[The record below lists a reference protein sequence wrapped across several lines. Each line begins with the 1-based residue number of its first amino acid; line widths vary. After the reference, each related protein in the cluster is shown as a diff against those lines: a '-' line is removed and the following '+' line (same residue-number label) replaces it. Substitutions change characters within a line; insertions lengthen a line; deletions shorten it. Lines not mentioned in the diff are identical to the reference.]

1 VRSLAARIAA
11 SPRWPG
17 CESGVRQ
24 VSVAPLVF
32 CDDDV
37 RARLDAGAA
46 VAAMRQAL
54 VDAERGVLRAP
65 PRVSA
70 DVGGGRLVFTTGARR
85 GRWFGYRSY
94 DTFAA
99 EPGAQVVVAHDWQ
112 TGRVVAIAVGNE
124 LGPRRTG
131 ATGGLAVDV
140 LARPGAARAGLIG
153 TGVQAWAQLWA
164 VAAVRPLSDVAVW
177 SRDGQR
183 RAAFARRARDELSLD
198 AREAASA
205 EEAARGRDIVVL
217 ATNSARPVIDPAWIG
232 PGCHV
237 TTLGPKQQGRAEFDA
252 AFVLAQWR
260 QEIPRR
266 DLDDPA
272 PLAVHWRLTE
282 LDVMDHTDHIV
293 GQNWSRRQF
302 RPERMQF
309 SCSTDR
315 MAEMASQFRRLA
327 RRRLVILGEP
337 GT

>member
-1 VRSLAARIAA
+1 M
-11 SPRWPG
+11 
-17 CESGVRQ
+17 
-24 VSVAPLVF
+24 SVAPLVF

-140 LARPGAARAGLIG
+140 LGRPGAARAGLIG

-237 TTLGPKQQGRAEFDA
+237 TTLGPKQQGRAEFDVA
-252 AFVLAQWR
+252 LAERADVIVTDSVAQAHAYQPPFVLDGTAQM
-260 QEIPRR
+260 RR
-266 DLDDPA
+266 LTSLGSVLDGACPGRGQSQQVTLFCSVGLA
-272 PLAVHWRLTE
+272 GTEVHLLLAVADATAA
-282 LDVMDHTDHIV
+282 D
-293 GQNWSRRQF
+293 G
-302 RPERMQF
+302 
-309 SCSTDR
+309 ST
-315 MAEMASQFRRLA
+315 S
-327 RRRLVILGEP
+327 
-337 GT
+337 